1 MVLVEGSISVLPNQG
16 DEHKIHPGELAVLNG
31 VTQEVQISKVDIEP
45 YIAWNSGRF
54 VFDNCS
60 LEDILKDL
68 GKWYDF
74 DVRYAWE
81 DARLIPF
88 SLNIKKHD
96 AFAEVLQLLED
107 TGCVKFDIRDNVV
120 VVK

>member
-1 MVLVEGSISVLPNQG
+1 MSRVSFLPGNLDRKSFNRYDKVANETEKG
-16 DEHKIHPGELAVLNG
+16 AEI
-31 VTQEVQISKVDIEP
+31 VQNP
-45 YIAWNSGRF
+45 
-54 VFDNCS
+54 S

-74 DVRYAWE
+74 DVRYARE